1 MLTTDQIIAAI
12 PHALLRVDLPG
23 FGPRLEGKVRD
34 IYVHDGQRI
43 LVTTDRVSAFDRVL
57 GAIPFKGQVLNQLS
71 AWWFEQVSDV
81 VANHV
86 LSVPDPNV
94 TIAAEAEAL
103 PVEVIVRGYI
113 TGITSTALWTLYSQ
127 GVPRPYGLDLP
138 AGLRKNDPLPQPVI
152 TPTTK
157 ATGPGG
163 HDERLTSAEVVERGL
178 VAPALWEEVQQ
189 AALAIFLRGQAVAR
203 QAGLILVD
211 TKYEFGLIDGKLAL
225 IDEVHT
231 PDSSRFWVA
240 ESYERM
246 RAGLDTAQ
254 TGLDTAQT
262 PTRPAERTGLD
273 TAQTPT
279 RPAEQTPARPSEL
292 EPESFDKEFLRLWF
306 VAQGYRGDGQPPVM
320 PPEFIAQVA
329 QRYIAAYERLTG
341 LTFQPGGQPAAERI
355 RQALAG

>member
-1 MLTTDQIIAAI
+1 MLSTDQIIAAI
-12 PHALLRVDLPG
+12 PDALLRVDLPG

-34 IYVHDGQRI
+34 IYIRDGRRI

-71 AWWFEQVSDV
+71 AWWFDQVSDV

-86 LSVPDPNV
+86 QSVPDPNV

-113 TGITSTALWTLYSQ
+113 TGVTSTALWTLYSQ

-138 AGLRKNDPLPQPVI
+138 PGLRKNDPLPQPVI

-157 ATGPGG
+157 ASGPGG

-178 VAPALWEEVQQ
+178 VEPKLWDEVQQ
-189 AALAIFLRGQAVAR
+189 AALAIFQRGQEVAR
-203 QAGLILVD
+203 RAGLILVD

-240 ESYERM
+240 ESYERG
-246 RAGLDTAQ
+246 RAGFDTPP

-262 PTRPAERTGLD
+262 PTRPT
-273 TAQTPT
+273 
-279 RPAEQTPARPSEL
+279 EQ

-306 VAQGYRGDGQPPVM
+306 VAQGYRGDGQPPAM
-320 PPEFIAQVA
+320 PPEFVAQVA

-341 LTFQPGGQPAAERI
+341 LAFTPGSQPAAERI
-355 RQALAG
+355 RQAMTGQS